1 MRHVAFTIL
10 LVGLLFYSTAPT
22 SADDDFV
29 FQEVTGRINLE
40 SRYFPQHSLHDG
52 QREQSMSLVAE
63 PEVYIENEAAQGL
76 LLKPFFRYDS
86 ADASRTHWDLREAY
100 GLFYGEFED
109 SEWELRIG
117 LDKVFWGVVEARH
130 IVDIINQT
138 DLIENPNQEEKLGQP
153 MVHATWLNDLGTF
166 EAFVL
171 PYFRKRAFQ
180 SRTGRLRNQ
189 ILIDSKQSSFESAAQ
204 QRHLDVAARYSHSI
218 NILDLGLS
226 IFDGTNRNP
235 TFTLGLDP
243 GGDVVLLPLYEQIRQ
258 YGVDAQITTGAWLL
272 KFEGTWREGERNSV
286 SLEEDFLSL
295 VSGFEYTWY
304 SIHESD
310 IDLGL
315 LMEFLYDGR
324 DQRATV
330 ATEEDLFVAARL
342 AFNDEAST
350 DVLFGIQQDLDKS
363 TRNLFIEANRR
374 LDNNFSLGL
383 EGTAFLNID
392 THDSQFGLRKD
403 SYLQLDLTY
412 HF

>member
-1 MRHVAFTIL
+1 MRLAAFAIL
-10 LVGLLFYSTAPT
+10 LAGLAFCFAAPAA
-22 SADDDFV
+22 ADEHLE
-29 FQEVTGRINLE
+29 FQEFTGLITFE
-40 SRYFPQHSLHDG
+40 GRYFPQHSLHDG
-52 QREQSMSLVAE
+52 QREQSLSMVAE
-63 PEVYIENEAAQGL
+63 PEAYFENEGGQGL

-86 ADASRTHWDLREAY
+86 ADARRTHWDLREAY
-100 GLFYGEFED
+100 GLLFGEFED

-117 LDKVFWGVVEARH
+117 FDKVFWGVVEARH
-130 IVDIINQT
+130 IVDVINQT
-138 DLIENPNQEEKLGQP
+138 DLIENPDQEVKLGQP
-153 MVHATWLNDLGTF
+153 MLHATWLNNLGAF

-171 PYFRKRAFQ
+171 PYFRKRTFQ
-180 SRTGRLRNQ
+180 GRTGRLRSA
-189 ILIDSKQSSFESAAQ
+189 IPIDGEQTTYESAAQ
-204 QRHLDVAARYSHSI
+204 QHHLDVAARYSHNI
-218 NILDLGLS
+218 NILDFGLS

-235 TFTLGLDP
+235 TLSLGLDS
-243 GGDVVLLPLYEQIRQ
+243 GGGVVLVPLYEQIRQ

-272 KFEGTWREGERNSV
+272 KFESTWREGERDSA

-304 SIHESD
+304 GIHESD

-315 LMEFLYDGR
+315 LVEFLYDGR

-350 DVLFGIQQDLDKS
+350 DILFGVQQDLDKS
-363 TRNLFIEANRR
+363 TRSLFIESNRR
-374 LDNNFSLGL
+374 LSDNFSLGL
-383 EGTAFLNID
+383 EGNAFLNVD
-392 THDSQFGLRKD
+392 ANDSQFSLRKD